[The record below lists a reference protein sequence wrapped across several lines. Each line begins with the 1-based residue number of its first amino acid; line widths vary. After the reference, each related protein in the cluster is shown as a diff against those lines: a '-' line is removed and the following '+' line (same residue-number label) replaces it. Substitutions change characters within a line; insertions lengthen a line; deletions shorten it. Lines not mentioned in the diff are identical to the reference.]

1 MSPEKGTPKKKRAL
15 TSKVVNRIAPSGIR
29 KYFDMLATMDDVI
42 TLGVGEPDFATPRH
56 ISEAAIKS
64 VEMGNTM
71 YTSNSG
77 MPELRAELGR
87 YFDEEVGLKYDPV
100 SEILITVGVSEGLDL
115 TMRAILNPG
124 DEVIVPEPC
133 YVSYPA
139 CVTLAGGTPIMVP
152 TYQKNDFEVSGGDI
166 EAMVTPRTRAI
177 LIGYP
182 SNPTGAVLSRKQLS
196 EIAAVATR
204 HDLLVVSDEIYAKL
218 VYGEEHTYFAALPGM
233 RERTI
238 FLGGFSKYYAMTG
251 WRVAYAAAP
260 HQIIAAM
267 TKIHQYTMLC
277 APIMSQVA
285 AIEALKH
292 GADSAAEM
300 LAEYN
305 RRRLVI
311 VKGFND
317 IGMSCF
323 NPRGA
328 FYAFPSIKRTG
339 LTSEVFAEKVL
350 LEEKVACVPGTAF
363 GQGGEGYLRCCYA
376 TSMANIEE
384 AMERLGRFM
393 SRHGK

>member
-393 SRHGK
+393 SRHVK